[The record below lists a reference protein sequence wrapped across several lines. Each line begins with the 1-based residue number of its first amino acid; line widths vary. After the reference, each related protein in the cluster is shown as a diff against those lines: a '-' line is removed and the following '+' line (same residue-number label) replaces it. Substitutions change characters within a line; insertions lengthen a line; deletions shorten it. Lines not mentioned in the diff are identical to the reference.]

1 MDKPLVNLKLMRPSA
16 SQDGFKDG
24 DHKKMP
30 LTTLR
35 LSMVSEMFKEDPKSS
50 FKYKNAHQFPSLETD
65 LLPIDFLERL
75 LQYHLP
81 LTVSPPS
88 LSKLTLM
95 MRELLKPLPLKPQQ
109 LLPPALPNQKIQ
121 NQQME
126 TNQQMEINQQM
137 EKSQNQKV
145 LNEHLYDQY

>member
-1 MDKPLVNLKLMRPSA
+1 MDKPLVNLKLKRLSA

-75 LQYHLP
+75 LKHQKP

-88 LSKLTLM
+88 LSKLMLM
-95 MRELLKPLPLKPQQ
+95 MRELLKPLPLKP
-109 LLPPALPNQKIQ
+109 
-121 NQQME
+121 
-126 TNQQMEINQQM
+126 
-137 EKSQNQKV
+137 
-145 LNEHLYDQY
+145 